1 MKRLLGNWLRF
12 PAGGQS
18 LVEMAITAPILIFM
32 LIGVFEVGWVL
43 RGYLVLVNVNREIT
57 RFAIRPG
64 YMDFST
70 RASLEESFDKIRE
83 WVDTSLTGQLDL
95 DFDDSDGEANATLII
110 SHLVIDTGLPCEDIS
125 TCQCDQFTSDPD
137 YEQNSGFPLDNI
149 IIHPGIPTYNYQAKR
164 YGPDETITGKKETRI
179 NYMAQAEKLAA
190 SNNEFNCKLLKRGGV
205 PSSNNVIITELFYD
219 QPQLFGFP
227 LISNPFTDPV
237 PLYTHTVMRV
247 IGGARSAGTA
257 EGSLIAQIDTI
268 GPVCFA
274 YPMLVEDNGSLVNN
288 QSVNLI
294 ANGWLK
300 WDYDSSIAD
309 EDYLTYAL
317 QFPQM
322 SLTNFDDAGGGDDF
336 LQQGSQ
342 VDRVTTNYASLK
354 NLVENLAGKPF
365 VVPTSASPV
374 DSPATVDGFIWVT
387 IDDKAAIDIAN
398 GQIPARIDLETE
410 LPGGCASP

>member
-1 MKRLLGNWLRF
+1 MKRLLCNRLKL
-12 PAGGQS
+12 PARGQS

-32 LIGVFEVGWVL
+32 LIGVFEVGWAL

-70 RASLEESFDKIRE
+70 RASLEESFEKVRE
-83 WVDTSLTGQLDL
+83 WVDTSLTGQLNL
-95 DFDDSDGEANATLII
+95 DFDDTDGEANATLII

-149 IIHPGIPTYNYQAKR
+149 IIYPGIPAYSYQQAR
-164 YGPDETITGKKETRI
+164 FGPDVTATGPKESRLD
-179 NYMAQAEKLAA
+179 YAALAA
-190 SNNEFNCKLLKRGGV
+190 ELAANNNEFNCKLLKRSGV
-205 PSSNNVIITELFYD
+205 PSSNNVIITELFFD
-219 QPQLFGFP
+219 QPQLVGFP

-237 PLYTHTVMRV
+237 PLYTHTAMRV

-288 QSVNLI
+288 QPVNLI

-309 EDYLTYAL
+309 EDYLAYAL

-342 VDRVTTNYASLK
+342 VDRVTTNYDSLES
-354 NLVENLAGKPF
+354 LVKDLAGKPF

-374 DSPATVDGFIWVT
+374 GSPATVDSFIWVT
-387 IDDKAAIDIAN
+387 IDNPEAIDIAN
-398 GQIPARIDLETE
+398 GQVPARIDLETE